1 SGEEQDSS
9 HLHLQLAD
17 WNQLSDSAAADHAA
31 QSSAR
36 PDSAAAHQPAAARP
50 VAVWRR
56 SREATD
62 SASHHDGPGQGGRER
77 RGRVLRRF
85 ARRHPLRRSPAGAP
99 AGGRA
104 RRRTGV
110 RRPLLRQER
119 HSQDQAR
126 RIQAGL
132 HADAQRSG
140 LDSPLGEPMSADA
153 SAGGNPRRF
162 YGKYRGLVIAN
173 IDPEH
178 IGRVIVQVPA
188 VLGAIPSSWAMPC
201 VPAAGIQAG
210 CFIVP
215 PIGSQV
221 WVEFEQGDPDYPIWT
236 GGFWG
241 LVAQVPILA
250 TAPPAIPPGQNIVL
264 QTTGQ
269 NMIMVSDAPP
279 TPVTGGIVLKSTT
292 GAMLVVNDT
301 GIYISNGKGAMI
313 TMIGPTVDVN
323 VGALTV
329 I

>member
-1 SGEEQDSS
+1 MSTGDSS
-9 HLHLQLAD
+9 
-17 WNQLSDSAAADHAA
+17 AA
-31 QSSAR
+31 S
-36 PDSAAAHQPAAARP
+36 
-50 VAVWRR
+50 
-56 SREATD
+56 
-62 SASHHDGPGQGGRER
+62 
-77 RGRVLRRF
+77 
-85 ARRHPLRRSPAGAP
+85 
-99 AGGRA
+99 
-104 RRRTGV
+104 
-110 RRPLLRQER
+110 
-119 HSQDQAR
+119 
-126 RIQAGL
+126 
-132 HADAQRSG
+132 
-140 LDSPLGEPMSADA
+140 
-153 SAGGNPRRF
+153 NPRRF
-162 YGKYRGLVIAN
+162 YGKYRGLVIFN
-173 IDPEH
+173 IDPEQ
-178 IGRVIVQVPA
+178 IGRVIVQVPD
-188 VLGAIPSSWAMPC
+188 VLGAIPSTWAMPC
-201 VPAAGIQAG
+201 VPAAGIQSG

-292 GAMLVVNDT
+292 GAMIVVNDT

-323 VGALTV
+323 IGALTV

>member
-1 SGEEQDSS
+1 MNSG
-9 HLHLQLAD
+9 
-17 WNQLSDSAAADHAA
+17 
-31 QSSAR
+31 
-36 PDSAAAHQPAAARP
+36 
-50 VAVWRR
+50 
-56 SREATD
+56 
-62 SASHHDGPGQGGRER
+62 
-77 RGRVLRRF
+77 
-85 ARRHPLRRSPAGAP
+85 
-99 AGGRA
+99 
-104 RRRTGV
+104 
-110 RRPLLRQER
+110 
-119 HSQDQAR
+119 
-126 RIQAGL
+126 
-132 HADAQRSG
+132 
-140 LDSPLGEPMSADA
+140 DA
-153 SAGGNPRRF
+153 SAGRNPRRF
-162 YGKYRGLVIAN
+162 YGKYRGLVIEN
-173 IDPEH
+173 IDPEQ
-178 IGRVIVQVPA
+178 IGRVLLQVPD

-215 PIGSQV
+215 PLGSQV

-292 GAMLVVNDT
+292 GAMIVVNDT

-313 TMIGPTVDVN
+313 TMVGPTVDVN
-323 VGALTV
+323 IGALTV